1 MKPQVLSRALHLLP
15 ALLSLVNAAPA
26 RRDDSS
32 GSNPGLRGS
41 EALVGYSATEQV
53 ASGSKPDIKYTL
65 LPGQKEDPK
74 IGSYLDFENV
84 ENPQP
89 IRGSTG
95 SDDPGPRNYYYDRI
109 NSDKLAPPGTDHG
122 ATINAQWPMGK
133 LIDLMTLGIDNAGWA
148 RQENTVVMPDA
159 TEMAGVDMRLEPAAY
174 RELHWHV
181 ASEWSLILNG
191 SCRIQAINEN
201 GETFIDDLQAGD
213 VWFFPPGIPH
223 SIQALDD
230 GVEFLLV
237 FDQGDFSEDNTFL
250 ATEVFLHSPKEV
262 LAKNLGVSISAFD
275 DIPDDELY
283 IFNGTPAPK
292 DIEEQNVTTSAGL
305 VPRSESYSYHFSEQP
320 AHEVAGGSVKIVD
333 PLTFPVASNF
343 SAAVVTVNPGGMRE
357 IHWHPTSDEWTFF
370 IKGQG
375 RATLFTAPNAATTFD
390 YRAGDVGYFPKSNS
404 HYIENTG
411 DEELI
416 FLEVLQAPQFT
427 DMALGQWIASTPKQI
442 VKDTLNLSDST
453 LSQLK
458 TEKQYVVAGTTSN

>member
-1 MKPQVLSRALHLLP
+1 MKPQILSQAVQLVP
-15 ALLSLVNAAPA
+15 ALLCLVNAAPA
-26 RRDDSS
+26 PIRKDDSS
-32 GSNPGLRGS
+32 SNPGLRGS
-41 EALVGYSATEQV
+41 EALVGYSRTEQV
-53 ASGSKPDIKYTL
+53 ATGTKPDIKYTL
-65 LPGQKEDPK
+65 LPGQKEDK
-74 IGSYLDFENV
+74 DIGSYLDFENV

-122 ATINAQWPMGK
+122 ATINAQWPMG
-133 LIDLMTLGIDNAGWA
+133 LSHNRLGRDNAGWA

-223 SIQALDD
+223 SIQALED

-262 LAKNLGVSISAFD
+262 LAKNLGVSMSAFD
-275 DIPDDELY
+275 NIPDDELY
-283 IFNGTPAPK
+283 IFKGTPAPA

-411 DEELI
+411 DEELV

-427 DMALGQWIASTPKQI
+427 DVALGQWIASTPKQI

-453 LSQLK
+453 LNQLK
-458 TEKQYVVAGTTSN
+458 TEKQYVVAGTTSS